1 MAANDRKRT
10 VCVFNFTKCFHS
22 QKTDIKMTAISTK
35 TQDCSLF
42 PVLWQVHFNFRD
54 YFSRED
60 AWLFV
65 CNYNYLELSIGKC
78 FIFSNLSFHRE
89 TKTPTHSYMQ
99 KQKNWPTFPSKN
111 YFQFDIVSM
120 VADTSKTPNVTCFNR
135 PMKLGLTSSPYSHVL
150 KGASSSGSR
159 DLLGH
164 VTQIRQQETGE
175 SLLQER
181 ARKGGDWAWLA
192 VRMPTKIG
200 CQSVSGG
207 TWPDRGNRRV
217 RVEMGNWGVGEQK
230 TSHAMEIL
238 NFSVSDIRRIHDCT
252 FFSPPIHPCKI
263 SRRDFFKLPQQMTG
277 RRWFLELVWDQC
289 LHNGYY
295 VLYGCVCVW
304 VRACMCEDKLMNLG
318 RTNRWQT
325 SGWI

>member
-1 MAANDRKRT
+1 MRVMATSTLSISSFIDLFLFLQLLSKSCVVEECLISISLNALRPLVHSKHLNYTLSLRGWRLT
-10 VCVFNFTKCFHS
+10 TGRERYVFNFTKCFHS

-35 TQDCSLF
+35 TQDCWLF

-78 FIFSNLSFHRE
+78 FIFSNLSLHRE
-89 TKTPTHSYMQ
+89 TKTPTHSYM
-99 KQKNWPTFPSKN
+99 KTQKNWPTFPSKN
-111 YFQFDIVSM
+111 YFQFDTVSM
-120 VADTSKTPNVTCFNR
+120 VEDTSKTPNVTCFNR
-135 PMKLGLTSSPYSHVL
+135 PMKLGHTSSPYSLVL
-150 KGASSSGSR
+150 KGARSSASR

-192 VRMPTKIG
+192 VRVPTKIG

-217 RVEMGNWGVGEQK
+217 RGGDGELGSWGTKDLACHGN
-230 TSHAMEIL
+230 I
-238 NFSVSDIRRIHDCT
+238 
-252 FFSPPIHPCKI
+252 
-263 SRRDFFKLPQQMTG
+263 KLFCF
-277 RRWFLELVWDQC
+277 W
-289 LHNGYY
+289 HS
-295 VLYGCVCVW
+295 
-304 VRACMCEDKLMNLG
+304 
-318 RTNRWQT
+318 TNTR
-325 SGWI
+325 